1 MKNIDLKSLIIG
13 VLFTSTIFLS
23 INATPENLNSEKTL
37 DQDEIE
43 EWLFGY
49 RGYYRTSIKAYIE
62 NLESKID
69 YIESQINDI
78 QSTVD
83 DIDYKVD

>member
-1 MKNIDLKSLIIG
+1 MKNIDLKSLLIG

-23 INATPENLNSEKTL
+23 INATPENLNSEITF

-49 RGYYRTSIKAYIE
+49 RGYYRTSIKDYIE
-62 NLESKID
+62 DLESKID
-69 YIESQINDI
+69 DLE
-78 QSTVD
+78 
-83 DIDYKVD
+83 YKVDIVYSSLN